1 MRRFDRLTPIHII
14 ILVGLGVF
22 LMWLFSRYQ
31 G

>member
-1 MRRFDRLTPIHII
+1 MRRFDRLTPAHIV
-14 ILVGLGVF
+14 ILVILGVF